1 VSKPV
6 SRVLSRMIIYL
17 GRQLPA
23 ASSDLTR
30 ELKRATCY
38 SPIWS
43 CSRWGLPSRLVTRP
57 LVRSYRTVAPLPFRS
72 SVVNWWPKR
81 RSSFL
86 WHFP

>member
-1 VSKPV
+1 
-6 SRVLSRMIIYL
+6 MIIYL

-43 CSRWGLPSRLVTRP
+43 CSRWGLPSRPVARP
-57 LVRSYRTVAPLPFRS
+57 LVRSYRTVAPLPHIWGWTPEVRTWVSDLLVETRTAGFVPTS
-72 SVVNWWPKR
+72 N
-81 RSSFL
+81 F
-86 WHFP
+86 